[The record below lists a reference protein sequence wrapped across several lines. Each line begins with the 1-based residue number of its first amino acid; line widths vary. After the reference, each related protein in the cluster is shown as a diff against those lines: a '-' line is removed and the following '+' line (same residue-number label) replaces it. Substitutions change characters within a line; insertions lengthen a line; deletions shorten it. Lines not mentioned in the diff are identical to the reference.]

1 MKWGVT
7 KPWPLARQLLVLQ
20 LVLVGL
26 IVGAGT
32 ALAYVDAGR
41 ATDDNAREEV
51 LAVASTVADSPS
63 VIAALATPDP
73 SLELQPFAERVR
85 ADTGV
90 DFITIMSPE
99 GIRYTHPDP
108 SQIGKRFIGNTET
121 ALAGRPFT
129 ETYTGTLG
137 PSMRAVVPVFDDVDA
152 VVALVAVGI
161 TIEAISAELNER
173 LVPLAAVAGGVL
185 VVGVAG
191 SYLVSA
197 RLGRQTRGVAPAELR
212 DMFEYYEAILHS
224 VREGLVLV
232 DRDGRVAL
240 CNDAARDLL
249 RLPED
254 PKGVPVAE
262 LGLAEDLAAALTS
275 PAPVADELHLT
286 DTRLLLVNTMPVR
299 SRDRSMG
306 TVVTLRDHTDLQHL
320 TGELDTARG
329 FAESLRS
336 QAHESANR
344 LHAVISLI
352 ELGRVDRAV
361 ELATA
366 ELATAQQ
373 LTDRVVGSVTE
384 PVLAA
389 LLLGKLSEAG
399 ERGVEL
405 ELTADTAMQDT
416 EGIDARDLIT
426 ILGNLIDNALDAAVE
441 HAAERA
447 PKVAVTVK
455 SEPGELLVRV
465 ADSGPGVAEG
475 ADIFRRGW
483 STKPDGESGRGLGLA
498 LVGQAVRRNGG
509 SIEVAGGGGGGE
521 ASNGDTE
528 GDASEGR
535 AVDDRAA
542 RADASENRAPDS
554 VSGAPAPGG
563 RPAGGRASSTGGAVF
578 TVRLPISS
586 DR

>member
-1 MKWGVT
+1 VIKCVVT

-26 IVGAGT
+26 LVGAG
-32 ALAYVDAGR
+32 AVLAYVDAGR

-51 LAVASTVADSPS
+51 LAVAETVADSPS
-63 VIAALATPDP
+63 VEAALETADP
-73 SLELQPFAERVR
+73 SAELQPFAERVR

-108 SQIGKRFIGNTET
+108 DQIGKEFIGNTAK
-121 ALAGRPFT
+121 ALAGQAFT

-137 PSMRAVVPVFDDVDA
+137 PSMRAVVPVFGINGK

-161 TIEAISAELNER
+161 TIEAISDELNER
-173 LVPLAAVAGGVL
+173 LLPLAGVAVGVF

-191 SYLVSA
+191 SYLVSD
-197 RLGRQTRGVAPAELR
+197 RLRRQTRGVAPAELR
-212 DMFEYYEAILHS
+212 DMFEYYQAILHS

-232 DRDGRVAL
+232 GRDGRIAL

-249 RLPED
+249 RLPAD
-254 PKGVPVAE
+254 VKGAAVAD
-262 LGLAEDLAAALTS
+262 LDLAADLAAALTADEPRS
-275 PAPVADELHLT
+275 DELHLT
-286 DTRLLLVNTMPVR
+286 DTRLLLVNTMPVE
-299 SRDRSMG
+299 SRGRSMG
-306 TVVTLRDHTDLQHL
+306 NVVTLRDHTDLQNL
-320 TGELDTARG
+320 TGELDTVRG

-352 ELGRVDRAV
+352 ELGRTDRAV

-366 ELATAQQ
+366 ELETAQQ

-389 LLLGKLSEAG
+389 LLLGKLSEAS

-405 ELTADTAMQDT
+405 ELTADTAMQEAAEDV
-416 EGIDARDLIT
+416 DSRDLIT
-426 ILGNLIDNALDAAVE
+426 ILGNLIDNALDAAVDN
-441 HAAERA
+441 AAERS
-447 PKVAVTVK
+447 PKVRVTVR
-455 SEPGELLVRV
+455 SEADGLFVRV
-465 ADSGPGVAEG
+465 ADSGPGVDEE

-483 STKPDGESGRGLGLA
+483 STKPDGEAGRGLGLA
-498 LVGQAVRRNGG
+498 LVGQAVRRNHGT
-509 SIEVAGGGGGGE
+509 IDVA
-521 ASNGDTE
+521 ND
-528 GDASEGR
+528 
-535 AVDDRAA
+535 
-542 RADASENRAPDS
+542 
-554 VSGAPAPGG
+554 
-563 RPAGGRASSTGGAVF
+563 GGAVF

-586 DR
+586 VR